1 MMGESYAE
9 ERSQK
14 DEIDEQWSSSLERL
28 LQSIRLPEVQDIED
42 YGDRYTPK
50 MDLLRAAEAYRFVG
64 LLEVYMIVP
73 SLLEARI
80 ARGEAFPSSA
90 VEDFTEPS
98 DDLGFLEI
106 RDSWLSAIALHTL
119 NLIKDV
125 SIHSATCRM
134 HLLVLVSAG
143 SQLRTPGGS
152 SSSSSSSAP
161 DEPQNA
167 AHHDKVLEGRGFVDS
182 RMLAL
187 SRKYPQKQV
196 LQILDI
202 IKEAWDRLDRGEKR
216 VHWLGIAHEQNWQ
229 TMLG

>member
-1 MMGESYAE
+1 MMGDSYAE

-14 DEIDEQWSSSLERL
+14 DEMDEQWSRSLERL

-42 YGDRYTPK
+42 YDDKYTPK
-50 MDLLRAAEAYRFVG
+50 MDLLRDAEAYRFVG

-80 ARGEAFPSSA
+80 ERGEAFPPSA
-90 VEDFTEPS
+90 VEDFVEPTG
-98 DDLGFLEI
+98 DLGALES

-152 SSSSSSSAP
+152 SSSAS
-161 DEPQNA
+161 DEPQNS

>member
-1 MMGESYAE
+1 MMGDSYAE

-14 DEIDEQWSSSLERL
+14 DEMDEQWSRSLERL

-42 YGDRYTPK
+42 YGDKYTPK

-80 ARGEAFPSSA
+80 ERGEAFPPSA
-90 VEDFTEPS
+90 VEDFVEPTG
-98 DDLGFLEI
+98 DLGALES
-106 RDSWLSAIALHTL
+106 RDAWLSAIALHTL

-152 SSSSSSSAP
+152 SSSAS
-161 DEPQNA
+161 DEPQNS

>member
-42 YGDRYTPK
+42 YGDSYTPK

-80 ARGEAFPSSA
+80 ARGEAFPPSA

-98 DDLGFLEI
+98 DDLGFLEA